1 MFWGIP
7 CNRTTWVTS
16 RSASFSRGREFRQGD
31 EMDHLRESVDH
42 GQDGVVALGGRETGD
57 KVKGNV

>member
-1 MFWGIP
+1 MQPIHMGYKQV
-7 CNRTTWVTS
+7 CR
-16 RSASFSRGREFRQGD
+16 FSRGREFRQGD
-31 EMDHLRESVDH
+31 EMDHLKESVDH